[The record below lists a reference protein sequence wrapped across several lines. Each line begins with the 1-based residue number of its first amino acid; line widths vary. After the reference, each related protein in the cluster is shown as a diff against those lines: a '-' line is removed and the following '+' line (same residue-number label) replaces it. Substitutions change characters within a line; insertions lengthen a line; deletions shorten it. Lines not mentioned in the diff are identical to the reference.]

1 MNPLSLILGFLPLI
15 AFNLL
20 AGRVAHNGIAWG
32 ALVAL
37 AIALIN
43 MAIAKPPWPPKIIS
57 LISAGLFLVLT
68 LVGFLGSRSVDGW
81 LFDWAS
87 GLVTLTLGL
96 LLLVTMPIM
105 PFTEQYARE
114 RAPRE
119 YWGRPLF
126 QKINR
131 VLSLAWAV
139 AIVIIG
145 LASMAV
151 AAIDERADSTSKTN
165 LLDLTLNWVVPIGV
179 IVFMLRF
186 TSTYP
191 DRARKAAGVGQEAQP
206 VEPQSVDPQPVDPP
220 STSASA

>member
-15 AFNLL
+15 AFNVL
-20 AGRVAHNGIAWG
+20 AGRVANNGIAWG

-37 AIALIN
+37 AVALVN
-43 MAIAKPPWPPKIIS
+43 MAITRPRWPPKIIN

-68 LVGFLGSRSVDGW
+68 LIGFLGDRSIDGW

-96 LLLVTMPIM
+96 LLFATMPIM

-114 RAPRE
+114 RVPRE

-126 QKINR
+126 KKINR
-131 VLSLAWAV
+131 VLSLAWAGG
-139 AIVIIG
+139 IVLIG

-151 AAIDERADSTSKTN
+151 AALDERAGSTSDTS
-165 LLDLTLNWVVPIGV
+165 LLDLILNWVVPIG
-179 IVFMLRF
+179 ILVFMVRF
-186 TSTYP
+186 TAIYP
-191 DRARKAAGVGQEAQP
+191 DRVRKAAAGAE
-206 VEPQSVDPQPVDPP
+206 EPQPLDAPP
-220 STSASA
+220 STRP

>member
-15 AFNLL
+15 AFSVL
-20 AGRVAHNGIAWG
+20 AGRVANNGIGWG

-43 MAIAKPPWPPKIIS
+43 MAITRPRWPPKIIN

-68 LVGFLGSRSVDGW
+68 LIGFVGNRSVDGW

-96 LLLVTMPIM
+96 LLLLTMPIM

-119 YWGRPLF
+119 YWDSPLF
-126 QKINR
+126 KKINR

-139 AIVIIG
+139 AILIIG

-151 AAIDERADSTSKTN
+151 AVLDERADSASDSN
-165 LLDLTLNWVVPIGV
+165 LLDLLLNWVVPIG
-179 IVFMLRF
+179 ILAFMLWF
-186 TSTYP
+186 TASYP
-191 DRARKAAGVGQEAQP
+191 DRARKAAGVAE
-206 VEPQSVDPQPVDPP
+206 EPQPVDPP
-220 STSASA
+220 SPSASS

>member
-15 AFNLL
+15 AFNVM
-20 AGRVAHNGIAWG
+20 AGRVADNGIAWG

-43 MAIAKPPWPPKIIS
+43 MAITRPPWPPKIIN
-57 LISAGLFLVLT
+57 LISAAIFLVLT
-68 LVGFLGSRSVDGW
+68 LIGFLGNRSIDGW

-114 RAPRE
+114 RVPRE
-119 YWGRPLF
+119 YWGRPTF
-126 QKINR
+126 KKINR
-131 VLSLAWAV
+131 VLSLAWAA

-151 AAIDERADSTSKTN
+151 AVLDERAGSTSDTN
-165 LLDLTLNWVVPIGV
+165 LLDLILNWVVPIA
-179 IVFMLRF
+179 ILVFMVRF
-186 TSTYP
+186 TAIYP
-191 DRARKAAGVGQEAQP
+191 DRARKAAGLGCGPTGQSAG
-206 VEPQSVDPQPVDPP
+206 P
-220 STSASA
+220 SSASAST